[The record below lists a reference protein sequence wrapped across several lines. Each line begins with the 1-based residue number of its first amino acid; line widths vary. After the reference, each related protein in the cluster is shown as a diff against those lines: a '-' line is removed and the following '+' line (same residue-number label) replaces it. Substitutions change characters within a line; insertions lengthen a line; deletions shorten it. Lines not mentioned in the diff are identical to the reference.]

1 MVGFNVSSDT
11 WSSNPF
17 TTLVQDQK
25 VMVIPSFTLESGDV
39 LRDVPVAY
47 KTWGN
52 LNAQRSNC
60 MVICHALTGSS
71 DVADW
76 WGPLLGSGRAFDTSQ
91 FFVVCCNVLGSPYGT
106 ASPLTINPDTGT
118 PYGPD
123 FPLTSIRD
131 DVRLHRQVLDILGVE
146 QVAICIGGSLGGMQ
160 CLEWGMFGAE
170 YVRVIVPIATCG
182 KHSAWGIS
190 WGEAQRQAIYSDP
203 NYCDGHYTAEK
214 KPEHGLSAARMSA
227 LLTYRSRDSFESRF
241 GRKMMTSGRVKVYN
255 SKNLDGGEVNGN
267 DAENSETSDI
277 EQQQQQ
283 GQTSSGSSDR
293 ASSPKCGNDDR
304 SSSSIFSAQS
314 YLRYQ
319 GEKFTKRFDANCYIA
334 ITRKMDMHDLGFGR
348 ESYISALKQVQQP
361 ALVVGIES
369 DGLFTINEQYE
380 LAEHIPKA
388 QMATIDSLDGH
399 DGFLLEF
406 SQLNRLIRSFV
417 RDQLPK
423 YASTE
428 DADVNA
434 PSEFV
439 PQKSSVFGE
448 AEVDVMQW

>member
-1 MVGFNVSSDT
+1 MVGYRADT
-11 WSSNPF
+11 DSWRSNPF
-17 TTLVQDQK
+17 TALVQDQK
-25 VMVIPSFTLESGDV
+25 VVVIPSYTLESGDV
-39 LRDVPVAY
+39 LREVPVAY
-47 KTWGN
+47 KTWGA
-52 LNAQRSNC
+52 LNTEANNC

-76 WGPLLGSGRAFDTSQ
+76 WGPLLGSGRAFDTSK

-106 ASPLTINPDTGT
+106 ASPLTINPETGK

-131 DVRLHRQVLDILGVE
+131 DVRLHRLVLDSLGVK

-160 CLEWGMFGAE
+160 CLEWGMFGVE

-203 NYCDGHYTAEK
+203 NYCDGLYTAEK
-214 KPEHGLSAARMSA
+214 KPDHGLSAARMSA

-241 GRKMMTSGRVKVYN
+241 GRKMMTSGRIKVYH
-255 SKNLDGGEVNGN
+255 SKNLDGAADGSDGTSG
-267 DAENSETSDI
+267 AEST
-277 EQQQQQ
+277 
-283 GQTSSGSSDR
+283 SGSSAKHSD
-293 ASSPKCGNDDR
+293 AGSSGRTTPRTGNDDR
-304 SSSSIFSAQS
+304 GASSIFSAQS

-319 GEKFTKRFDANCYIA
+319 GDKFTRRFDANCYIA
-334 ITRKMDMHDLGFGR
+334 ITRKMDTHDVGHGR
-348 ESYISALKQVQQP
+348 GSYIGALRLMQQP

-380 LAEHIPKA
+380 LAEHIPHA
-388 QMATIDSLDGH
+388 QMATIDSADGH

-406 SQLNRLIRSFV
+406 AQLNRLIRSFV
-417 RDQLPK
+417 RDQLPEF
-423 YASTE
+423 ASTQ

-448 AEVDVMQW
+448 AEVDVMKW

>member
-1 MVGFNVSSDT
+1 MVAYDRSAEALQ
-11 WSSNPF
+11 SNRF
-17 TTLVQDQK
+17 SALVQDQK
-25 VMVIPSFTLESGDV
+25 VMVFPSFTLESGAV
-39 LRDVPVAY
+39 LRNVPVAY
-47 KTWGN
+47 KTWGQ
-52 LNAQRSNC
+52 LSRQGDNC
-60 MVICHALTGSS
+60 MVICHALTGSA

-76 WGPLLGSGRAFDTSQ
+76 WGPLLGKGRAFDTDR

-106 ASPLTINPDTGT
+106 ASPATTDVESGRA
-118 PYGPD
+118 YGPD
-123 FPLTSIRD
+123 FPLTTIRD
-131 DVRLHRQVLDILGVE
+131 DVRLHRQVLDALGVR

-160 CLEWGMFGAE
+160 CLEWGMLGAD

-203 NYCDGHYTAEK
+203 NYCGGRYTPEK
-214 KPEHGLSAARMSA
+214 KPDHGLSAARMSA
-227 LLTYRSRDSFESRF
+227 LLTYRSRDSFEARF
-241 GRKMMTSGRVKVYN
+241 GRKMMTTGRVRVYQ
-255 SKNLDGGEVNGN
+255 SANLQGVAAGDEDGSGEVDGRQ
-267 DAENSETSDI
+267 A
-277 EQQQQQ
+277 
-283 GQTSSGSSDR
+283 
-293 ASSPKCGNDDR
+293 GNDDR
-304 SSSSIFSAQS
+304 GASSIFSAQS

-319 GEKFTKRFDANCYIA
+319 GDKFTRRFDANCYIA
-334 ITRKMDMHDLGFGR
+334 ITRKMDVHDVGHGR
-348 ESYISALKQVQQP
+348 GGYVEALRQLRQP

-380 LAEHIPKA
+380 LAEHLPNA
-388 QMATIDSLDGH
+388 QMATIDSADGH

-417 RDQLPK
+417 RDHLPQL
-423 YASTE
+423 ASDI
-428 DADVNA
+428 DADVNQ